1 MGIGEPGVD
10 GVAHFVM
17 RGNNPTINDIEL
29 HLEELVLPVNLLA
42 NESLSLDDQPE
53 EEQQQYYR
61 VDSLCGN
68 CNTRVRLVVL
78 ANNAAI
84 RELQQLLFASLSIV
98 CSRCARDPG
107 LHDGRP

>member
-1 MGIGEPGVD
+1 
-10 GVAHFVM
+10 M